1 MDNNLPG
8 NLEKSSA
15 IDAAEADLR
24 KNFLLSDID
33 KAIDALRTCVEI
45 LADEDTEADTK
56 EYMAMEANGHIDRI
70 TDLIDCCTEARP

>member
-1 MDNNLPG
+1 MPTILP
-8 NLEKSSA
+8 NQPEKSSA

-45 LADEDTEADTK
+45 LEDEDTEADTR
-56 EYMAMEANGHIDRI
+56 EYIAMDAKDYLDR
-70 TDLIDCCTEARP
+70 LEGLVDCMETRP